1 MFFSRRHVFTQCKI
15 RDQYQPVRHLAKK
28 EVKPSNQSD
37 TVSEIDTRS
46 EAGDIGI
53 DNNIYLQ
60 IYKKNYM
67 TIHFLKFFVI
77 PKIF

>member
-1 MFFSRRHVFTQCKI
+1 M
-15 RDQYQPVRHLAKK
+15 
-28 EVKPSNQSD
+28 
-37 TVSEIDTRS
+37 SEIDTRS